1 MAMLPCIL
9 FDIDQQCSKEHNTC
23 PCTQN
28 IDAHVFCHSSFVEL
42 IACGSKPQM
51 QGRLMTVIY
60 LPQLRVVSTSS
71 YEFGKIV
78 FLSWSPWQTIHAP
91 RRLSTLFLMLIVNS
105 HYLVDC
111 HFFALFCLD
120 ISRATIHDVHRIPN
134 SQRDASCMGIAF

>member
-1 MAMLPCIL
+1 MAMLPSNL
-9 FDIDQQCSKEHNTC
+9 FNANQQRSKEHNTC

-28 IDAHVFCHSSFVEL
+28 IGAYVFCQSSFVEL

-71 YEFGKIV
+71 YAFGKNV
-78 FLSWSPWQTIHAP
+78 VLSWSPWQTIHAP
-91 RRLSTLFLMLIVNS
+91 RRLSTLILMLIMNS

-120 ISRATIHDVHRIPN
+120 ISRATIHDIHRIPY
-134 SQRDASCMGIAF
+134 SQWDAS